1 MLRILMLP
9 GYTQNAV
16 SESLVRYV
24 YARIPNARSDPVL
37 VPSVLSESSEFAPLG
52 VNFAAKQL

>member
-1 MLRILMLP
+1 MMLP

>member
-1 MLRILMLP
+1 VLRILMLP

-16 SESLVRYV
+16 SESLVLLCVREESE
-24 YARIPNARSDPVL
+24 ARSDPVL

-52 VNFAAKQL
+52 VNSAA